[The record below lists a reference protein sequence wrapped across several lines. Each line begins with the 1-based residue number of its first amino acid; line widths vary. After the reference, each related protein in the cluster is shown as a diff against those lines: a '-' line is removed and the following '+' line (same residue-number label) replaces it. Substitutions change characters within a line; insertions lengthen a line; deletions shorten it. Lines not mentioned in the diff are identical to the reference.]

1 MDSSRR
7 SNESSRYAGWTD
19 FAGLGLVF
27 VLLSSWSWRKWP
39 HPLVDFGRELYTP
52 WQLAQGKVLYRDIES
67 LFGPLSQ
74 YVNAAWFRL
83 VGTSLISLS
92 LLNLTLIAVLAWLI
106 YRIFRQS
113 CGRASGTLASLG
125 FLSVF
130 AFGQYNGIGNN
141 NFVAPYAHEATHGIV
156 LSASLIY
163 CFSRFAVDQRMRYVL
178 LAGLFAGMTLLT
190 KPEVSLAAVA
200 VSICAFVLLW
210 TLRDALPVRVGQAL
224 LAFCATALLPA
235 VGFTLFFARHMAI
248 PDALV
253 GVGGAWRFVFGSGIT
268 SNTYYRTISGLDHPW
283 ENLFGMIAALFVLVS
298 LLGAI
303 AWADV
308 RWRRRTLSRRR
319 LAIACLIVAI
329 LVLASIDMVPWLE
342 LARPLP
348 VLSGGILAAALM
360 RVLRHRSSSQTVERV
375 FPLVL
380 WACFST
386 VLLAKVVL
394 RTTISHYG
402 FYLAMPASLLMV
414 GAITGLAPE
423 ALRAEFRDNA
433 GRVFRALVSTIAVAL
448 MLVFV
453 IGSDRIYRLK
463 DTSVG
468 DGPDRFWVLNPQ
480 VDRRGLGVV
489 EALRYMERETDP
501 NDTFVVLPEGVMLNY
516 LSRRENPLP
525 YINFM
530 PPALLAFGEDRILAS
545 LERSPPD
552 LIVLAHKDPSEYGLG
567 FFGSDPRNGQRIM
580 QWVDRNYESVET
592 ILSEPLRDRS
602 FGIRILRAVPSGN
615 AGL

>member
-1 MDSSRR
+1 MDSWRR
-7 SNESSRYAGWTD
+7 PNEWSRYAGWTD

-27 VLLSSWSWRKWP
+27 VLLSCWSWRKGP

-83 VGTSLISLS
+83 VGTSLIGLS

-113 CGRASGTLASLG
+113 CGRTSGTLASLG

-141 NFVAPYAHEATHGIV
+141 NFVAPYAHEATHGIM
-156 LSASLIY
+156 LSVSLIY
-163 CFSRFAVDQRMRYVL
+163 CFSRFVIDQRMRYVS
-178 LAGLFAGMTLLT
+178 LAGFFAGMTLLT

-200 VSICAFVLLW
+200 VSICAFVMLW
-210 TLRDALPVRVGQAL
+210 TLRDALHVRVGQAL
-224 LAFCATALLPA
+224 VIFCTTALLPA

-253 GVGGAWRFVFGSGIT
+253 GVAGAWRFVFGSGIT
-268 SNTYYRTISGLDHPW
+268 SNAYYRTIAGLDRPW
-283 ENLFGMIAALFVLVS
+283 ENIFGMITALFALASV
-298 LLGAI
+298 LGAI
-303 AWADV
+303 VWADF
-308 RWRRRTLSRRR
+308 RWRRRQLSRRR
-319 LAIACLIVAI
+319 LTIACLIAAI
-329 LVLASIDMVPWLE
+329 LVLASIDVVPWLE

-348 VLSGGILAAALM
+348 VLSGGILAAAFM
-360 RVLRHRSSSQTVERV
+360 RVLRRRSSSEIERD

-402 FYLAMPASLLMV
+402 FYLAMPATLLMV
-414 GAITGLAPE
+414 GAMVDLVPK

-468 DGPDRFWVLNPQ
+468 HGADRFRVLNPQ
-480 VDRRGLGVV
+480 VDQSGSGVV
-489 EALRYMERETDP
+489 EALRYIERETDP

-516 LSRRENPLP
+516 LARRENPLP

-530 PPALLAFGEDRILAS
+530 PPELLAFGEDHILAS

-552 LIVLAHKDPSEYGLG
+552 LIILAHKDPSEYGLG

-580 QWVDRNYESVET
+580 QWVDSNYESVET

-602 FGIRILRAVPSGN
+602 FGIRILRAIPRGG